1 METGVG
7 FINLDD
13 SVKIAL
19 NIALAVARE
28 NANECYT
35 PSHLLKALL
44 HKDVGLRDFIISI
57 GKDLGYLEEWAD
69 VYIEQCPK
77 STQLSEIKPS
87 ERIDAVFRAA
97 DDARIQFG
105 LFDINPICVLLALAK
120 PGVAFSS
127 DQLRSFPILEKDIH
141 SIYIGNG
148 QKDMPAAATEKSYAP
163 TSASSFLGKYCV
175 DLTED
180 AANKLHPVINR
191 DRENRMVMEILG
203 SRSKSN
209 VLIVGDAGVGKTALV
224 YGLAW
229 DIVSHKVPSFLEE
242 TRVFELD
249 NASLIAGATYKGEIE
264 DRLKN
269 ILKELRNIDNA
280 ILFID
285 EIHVLLDNRQGNP
298 NCRTAT

>member
-148 QKDMPAAATEKSYAP
+148 QPASPSATTEKSYIP
-163 TSASSFLGKYCV
+163 TSASSSFLGKYCV

-180 AANKLHPVINR
+180 AANKLHPVINLHR
-191 DRENRMVMEILG
+191 VAREWFYGDPPSTELG
-203 SRSKSN
+203 RLQRQWEK
-209 VLIVGDAGVGKTALV
+209 
-224 YGLAW
+224 
-229 DIVSHKVPSFLEE
+229 E
-242 TRVFELD
+242 TGHAV
-249 NASLIAGATYKGEIE
+249 T
-264 DRLKN
+264 
-269 ILKELRNIDNA
+269 
-280 ILFID
+280 
-285 EIHVLLDNRQGNP
+285 V
-298 NCRTAT
+298 

>member
-105 LFDINPICVLLALAK
+105 LFDINPHLCAIGTGKARCRFFQRPAQV
-120 PGVAFSS
+120 
-127 DQLRSFPILEKDIH
+127 FPH
-141 SIYIGNG
+141 SGKGYPFHIY
-148 QKDMPAAATEKSYAP
+148 
-163 TSASSFLGKYCV
+163 
-175 DLTED
+175 
-180 AANKLHPVINR
+180 R
-191 DRENRMVMEILG
+191 
-203 SRSKSN
+203 
-209 VLIVGDAGVGKTALV
+209 
-224 YGLAW
+224 
-229 DIVSHKVPSFLEE
+229 
-242 TRVFELD
+242 
-249 NASLIAGATYKGEIE
+249 
-264 DRLKN
+264 
-269 ILKELRNIDNA
+269 
-280 ILFID
+280 
-285 EIHVLLDNRQGNP
+285 
-298 NCRTAT
+298 

>member
-97 DDARIQFG
+97 TMHESSSGCSTSIPSVCYWHWQSPVSLFPATSSGLSPFWKRI
-105 LFDINPICVLLALAK
+105 
-120 PGVAFSS
+120 
-127 DQLRSFPILEKDIH
+127 
-141 SIYIGNG
+141 SIPYI
-148 QKDMPAAATEKSYAP
+148 
-163 TSASSFLGKYCV
+163 
-175 DLTED
+175 
-180 AANKLHPVINR
+180 
-191 DRENRMVMEILG
+191 
-203 SRSKSN
+203 
-209 VLIVGDAGVGKTALV
+209 
-224 YGLAW
+224 
-229 DIVSHKVPSFLEE
+229 
-242 TRVFELD
+242 
-249 NASLIAGATYKGEIE
+249 
-264 DRLKN
+264 
-269 ILKELRNIDNA
+269 
-280 ILFID
+280 
-285 EIHVLLDNRQGNP
+285 
-298 NCRTAT
+298 

>member
-19 NIALAVARE
+19 NIALVVARE

-69 VYIEQCPK
+69 VHIEQCPK

-105 LFDINPICVLLALAK
+105 LFDINPICVYWHWQTRCRFFQRPAQ
-120 PGVAFSS
+120 V
-127 DQLRSFPILEKDIH
+127 FPILERI
-141 SIYIGNG
+141 SIPYI
-148 QKDMPAAATEKSYAP
+148 
-163 TSASSFLGKYCV
+163 
-175 DLTED
+175 
-180 AANKLHPVINR
+180 R
-191 DRENRMVMEILG
+191 
-203 SRSKSN
+203 
-209 VLIVGDAGVGKTALV
+209 
-224 YGLAW
+224 
-229 DIVSHKVPSFLEE
+229 
-242 TRVFELD
+242 
-249 NASLIAGATYKGEIE
+249 
-264 DRLKN
+264 
-269 ILKELRNIDNA
+269 
-280 ILFID
+280 
-285 EIHVLLDNRQGNP
+285 
-298 NCRTAT
+298 

>member
-97 DDARIQFG
+97 RRCT
-105 LFDINPICVLLALAK
+105 NPVRAVRHQSHLCAIGTGKA
-120 PGVAFSS
+120 GVAFSS

-148 QKDMPAAATEKSYAP
+148 QSACPSATTEKSYAP
-163 TSASSFLGKYCV
+163 TSASSSFLGKYCV

-180 AANKLHPVINR
+180 AANKLHPGHQPR
-191 DRENRMVMEILG
+191 
-203 SRSKSN
+203 
-209 VLIVGDAGVGKTALV
+209 
-224 YGLAW
+224 
-229 DIVSHKVPSFLEE
+229 P
-242 TRVFELD
+242 
-249 NASLIAGATYKGEIE
+249 
-264 DRLKN
+264 
-269 ILKELRNIDNA
+269 
-280 ILFID
+280 
-285 EIHVLLDNRQGNP
+285 
-298 NCRTAT
+298 

>member
-1 METGVG
+1 MDTGVG

-69 VYIEQCPK
+69 VHIEQCPK
-77 STQLSEIKPS
+77 STRLSEIKPS
-87 ERIDAVFRAA
+87 EQIDSVFRAA
-97 DDARIQFG
+97 DDARILFG
-105 LFDINPICVLLALAK
+105 LFDINPICVLLALTK

-148 QKDMPAAATEKSYAP
+148 QPVCSPAATADAYVPA
-163 TSASSFLGKYCV
+163 SASSSFLAKYCV
-175 DLTED
+175 DLTAA
-180 AANKLHPVINR
+180 AANRLHPVINR

-229 DIVSHKVPSFLEE
+229 DIVNHKVPSFLAEA
-242 TRVFELD
+242 RVFEKRFRERSEVGWCFKSRSAAVVRFLYK
-249 NASLIAGATYKGEIE
+249 SLLI
-264 DRLKN
+264 
-269 ILKELRNIDNA
+269 
-280 ILFID
+280 
-285 EIHVLLDNRQGNP
+285 
-298 NCRTAT
+298 